1 MHRVAAATGLTR
13 LFQASSPLASSA
25 APSIRWSSAI
35 SQPVFHS
42 GDQWERRRDVAMID
56 ENGSHTYGQVSV
68 RSRMVANAL
77 QAELGNNPE
86 KSKKISFLCG
96 NNIKFVDAMWGIWRW
111 GHVCVPLDKSQSMAS
126 LEFTV
131 KDSNSLAVITTKE
144 HVDKVYPFMKNSEKK
159 LLILEDILDSRGQ
172 SGQAGAMSVDIFDD
186 GTYDENSDAMM
197 IYTSGSVETAK
208 GVVFSHKNI
217 IAQINAMLDSWGW
230 NRQDTILNVLPLHRT
245 HGMLNCLLCPLAVGA
260 KIIMM
265 PKFNSQKC
273 WEILVNRNETS
284 PYNDVNV
291 FMSVPTVYAKLIQKY
306 HEPEFKAMYNSGDIK
321 EALMEKFRL
330 MVTGSS
336 AMPMQVM
343 QEWRQ
348 LTGQHLLERYGK
360 TELGMVLSDPLEVE
374 ARKSGYVGFPMPGVQ
389 VRIVKPGTNTVLL
402 MGDNDGTTI
411 LQQEGESISGELQV
425 KGANVF
431 KRYHNHPK
439 DTAKEFTKDKWY
451 MTGDMVEFS
460 PSDGKDGYDGAYK
473 ILGNL
478 NVDLIK
484 TGGYRVSAQDV
495 ERVLLE
501 HESIGEI
508 AIIGVD
514 DLTYGQRVGAVVSWT
529 EGAAPA
535 ELADIRE
542 WAKDKLPSYSL
553 PTILKVMDALPRNVM
568 GKVNKKEIAKVA
580 FPPSENAEK
589 AAQ

>member
-1 MHRVAAATGLTR
+1 
-13 LFQASSPLASSA
+13 
-25 APSIRWSSAI
+25 
-35 SQPVFHS
+35 
-42 GDQWERRRDVAMID
+42 VAMID

-306 HEPEFKAMYNSGDIK
+306 HEPEFKAMYEAEDIK
-321 EALMEKFRL
+321 EAIMEKFRL

-336 AMPMQVM
+336 VMPMQVM
-343 QEWRQ
+343 EEWREI
-348 LTGQHLLERYGK
+348 TGQQLLERYGK
-360 TELGMVLSDPLEVE
+360 TELGMVLSDPIEVE
-374 ARKSGYVGFPMPGVQ
+374 ARKSGFVGNPMPGVQ
-389 VRIVKPGTNTVLL
+389 VRVVKPGSAGEPGNILL

-411 LQQEGESISGELQV
+411 LQSPADSGPTGPQSISGELQV
-425 KGANVF
+425 KGASVF

-451 MTGDMVEFS
+451 MTGDMVEFVR
-460 PSDGKDGYDGAYK
+460 SDGSDGYDGAYK

-495 ERVLLE
+495 ERQLLE
-501 HESIGEI
+501 HEAIAEI
-508 AIIGVD
+508 AIIGVED
-514 DLTYGQRVGAVVSWT
+514 NVYGQKVGAVVSWV
-529 EGAAPA
+529 EGAQPL
-535 ELADIRE
+535 ELHEIRA
-542 WAKDKLPSYSL
+542 WARDKMPSYSL
-553 PTILKVMDALPRNVM
+553 PTILKVMDKLPRNVM

-580 FPPSENAEK
+580 FPKGEEAAK
-589 AAQ
+589 TAAQ